1 MSDIQKFKNEGD
13 LKLTL
18 HKQYQKQIENYFGDE
33 SKALKFL
40 SSVVSSTQRLPKLLD
55 CTAPS
60 LINSFIMMAELGL
73 MPSGVSGEAY
83 VLPYSNK
90 GVMEAQFQLGYQGLI
105 TLFYRAGV
113 TAIYSDIVREHD
125 GIEIVNGNI
134 KHTIDPKKSN
144 KERGKDI
151 GAYVVITFKG
161 STMGKYMHAD
171 DIIAIG
177 QKFSKSYSTSF
188 SPWKEA
194 NDPEKW
200 MWKKTV
206 LKQMAKLLPKN
217 ETINKAIAED
227 NKDSN
232 IQDRLEKAQVESETL
247 KMGNLLQ
254 DGKEKNTTKEAR
266 IIKEE
271 SQDTTGDAEGIQE
284 VIDIENRG

>member
-1 MSDIQKFKNEGD
+1 MSETNIVKFNNETE
-13 LKLTL
+13 LKVSL
-18 HKQYQKQIENYFGDE
+18 HKHYKKQIENYFGDE

-40 SSVVSSTQRLPKLLD
+40 SSVVSSTQRLPKLME
-55 CTAPS
+55 CTSSS
-60 LINSFIMMAELGL
+60 LINSFIMMAELEL

-83 VLPYSNK
+83 VLPYMNR
-90 GVMEAQFQLGYQGLI
+90 GVMEAQFQLGYQGLV

-134 KHTIDPKKSN
+134 VHKVDPRKSN
-144 KERGKDI
+144 KERGKEI

-161 STMGKYMHAD
+161 STIGKYMHAD

-177 QKFSKSYSTSF
+177 QKFSKSYNTSF
-188 SPWKEA
+188 TPWKSE
-194 NDPEKW
+194 NDLEKW

-217 ETINKAIAED
+217 ETINRAIAED

-232 IQDRLEKAQVESETL
+232 ISDRLEKAQVESNSL
-247 KMGNLLQ
+247 KMGNLL
-254 DGKEKNTTKEAR
+254 KSNEEKDYH
-266 IIKEE
+266 ISPEE
-271 SQDTTGDAEGIQE
+271 NQEQNESAEGPETI
-284 VIDIENRG
+284 NPFKPK

>member
-1 MSDIQKFKNEGD
+1 MSDITKFKDEGQ
-13 LKLTL
+13 LKITL
-18 HKQYQKQIENYFGDE
+18 NSQYKKQIENYFGDE

-40 SSVVSSTQRLPKLLD
+40 SSVVSSTQRLPKLLE

-83 VLPYSNK
+83 VLPYQNK

-177 QKFSKSYSTSF
+177 QKFSKSFSTSF

-232 IQDRLEKAQVESETL
+232 IQDRLEKAQVESEPL
-247 KMGNLLQ
+247 KMGALLKTSESHTIEGNENNQ
-254 DGKEKNTTKEAR
+254 INPKEDLFSKP
-266 IIKEE
+266 
-271 SQDTTGDAEGIQE
+271 EGL
-284 VIDIENRG
+284 